1 MTGYGGVRRAALT
14 AVARGAALT
23 AVVGAALLGLV
34 SCGGDGGGSKVAGA
48 GAGGASNATG
58 DQRQVMQKY
67 ASCLRDQGVQ
77 GVEVTDQGV
86 GIPATGVGD
95 GGAAGADLVTRAS
108 GHCDKQVPEYHQ
120 LAQRLRADQG
130 KKDLDAARKFAACM
144 RKNGLPDMP
153 DPELDGGAVVIRTP
167 AGPNWEVAMPKCGDL
182 MNQITGGYR
191 TEVVK

>member
-1 MTGYGGVRRAALT
+1 MTTGYGGICGAASTAVARRAAL
-14 AVARGAALT
+14 AA
-23 AVVGAALLGLV
+23 AVGAALLGLV
-34 SCGGDGGGSKVAGA
+34 GCGGDAGGPKVAGA
-48 GAGGASNATG
+48 AAGDRAPG

-77 GVEVTDQGV
+77 GVEVTDLGV

-167 AGPNWEVAMPKCGDL
+167 AGPNWEVAMPKCGEL
-182 MNQITGGYR
+182 MNRITGGYR